1 MRPDELVGLDQ
12 PPVAAMSGRK
22 AKRPVTRALAYLRVS
37 TEEQVTNG
45 NGLDAQRLTVTAEA
59 ERRGWQVEVVADE
72 GASGKHVKPRTA
84 FLDQLAAGR
93 ADALIVSMLDR
104 LARSVLHSA
113 DIVNLAHA
121 QGWDLVVCDLGVD
134 LSTPQGRAMANMLAT
149 FAEFERDLIGV
160 RTREGLAAAKARG
173 KQIGRPRLAPS
184 AVVDRIVRAREQGAS
199 FSAIAREL
207 TAATVLS
214 PQGRPAWQASTVR
227 RIYNTA
233 TRGVVA

>member
-1 MRPDELVGLDQ
+1 
-12 PPVAAMSGRK
+12 MSRRK
-22 AKRPVTRALAYLRVS
+22 AKRSVTRALAYLRVS
-37 TEEQVTNG
+37 TEEQATNG
-45 NGLDAQRLTVTAEA
+45 NGLDAQRLTATAEG

-72 GASGKHVKPRTA
+72 GASGKQVNPGLRSC
-84 FLDQLAAGR
+84 LDQLAAGR
-93 ADALIVSMLDR
+93 ADALIVSKLDR

-113 DIVNLAHA
+113 DILNLARE

-134 LSTPQGRAMANMLAT
+134 LSSPQGRAMANMLAT

-173 KQIGRPRLAPS
+173 KQIGRPRLASS
-184 AVVDRIVRAREQGAS
+184 AVVDRIVRARERGAS

-214 PQGRPAWQASTVR
+214 PQGRPTWQASTVR
-227 RIYNTA
+227 RIYNAA
-233 TRGVVA
+233 TREAVA